1 MSLLIIGTVAF
12 DEVESPVGKSG
23 RILGGAA
30 TYIGLAASLFYGDI
44 RLASVV
50 GDDFPGKYLKLLQD
64 RKIDTEG
71 IKVVPGGKTFFWSG
85 RYHANMNLRT
95 TLVTE
100 LNVLAGFDPVLP
112 ASYRNSRYL
121 MLGNLTPC
129 IQKKVIQQMSPRPDL
144 ICMDTMNFWMD
155 TAWDDLLDV
164 IKMVDVLA
172 INEEE
177 ARQLSGEYSLSR
189 ASRKILA
196 MGPRF
201 LIVKKGEHGAI
212 LFSEDEVFIAPAMP
226 LDEVMDPTGAGDSF
240 AGGFMGYVAK
250 SGDTSF
256 ETLKR
261 ALVYGS
267 FVASFSVENFGTSR
281 LQEISIGDVK
291 TRLADY
297 VKLVC
302 FSI

>member
-12 DEVESPVGKSG
+12 DEIESPFGKSG

-30 TYIGLAASLFYGDI
+30 TYIGMAASLLSEDI
-44 RLASVV
+44 RLVSVV
-50 GDDFPGKYLKLLQD
+50 GDDFPREYLDLLEE
-64 RKIDTEG
+64 RNIDTAG
-71 IKVVPGGKTFFWSG
+71 IRIVPGGKTFFWAG
-85 RYHANMNLRT
+85 RYHANMNLRD
-95 TLVTE
+95 TLATE
-100 LNVLAGFDPVLP
+100 LNVLADFDPMLP
-112 ASYRNSRYL
+112 DHYRSSRFL

-129 IQKKVIQQMSPRPDL
+129 IQKKVIEQMNNRPEL

-155 TAWDDLLDV
+155 TAWDDLLEV

-196 MGPRF
+196 MGPKF
-201 LIVKKGEHGAI
+201 LIVKKGEHGAM
-212 LFSEDEVFIAPAMP
+212 LFSGDEVFIAPAMP
-226 LDEVMDPTGAGDSF
+226 LDEVVDPTGAGDSF
-240 AGGFMGYVAK
+240 AGGFMGYVAR
-250 SGDTSF
+250 SGDASF

-267 FVASFSVENFGTSR
+267 VVASFSVEKFGTGR
-281 LQEISIGDVK
+281 LQEISIEDVR
-291 TRLADY
+291 TRLSDF

-302 FSI
+302 FSM

>member
-177 ARQLSGEYSLSR
+177 TRQLSGEYSLSR
-189 ASRKILA
+189 AARKIRA
-196 MGPRF
+196 MGPKF
-201 LIVKKGEHGAI
+201 LIVKKGEHGAM

-240 AGGFMGYVAK
+240 AGGFMGHVAK

-267 FVASFSVENFGTSR
+267 VVASFSVEKFGTDR

-291 TRLADY
+291 TRLADFL
-297 VKLVC
+297 KLVS

>member
-1 MSLLIIGTVAF
+1 MSLLVIGTVAF
-12 DEVESPVGKSG
+12 DEIESPFGKSG

-30 TYIGLAASLFYGDI
+30 TYIGLAASLFYGDV

-50 GDDFPGKYLKLLQD
+50 GDDFLGKYLKLLQD
-64 RKIDTEG
+64 RKIDTKG

-85 RYHANMNLRT
+85 RYHANMNMRT

-100 LNVLAGFDPVLP
+100 LNALAGFDPVLP

-177 ARQLSGEYSLSR
+177 TRQLSGEYSLSR
-189 ASRKILA
+189 AARKIRA
-196 MGPRF
+196 MGPKF
-201 LIVKKGEHGAI
+201 LIVKKGEHGAM

-240 AGGFMGYVAK
+240 AGGFMGHVAK

-267 FVASFSVENFGTSR
+267 VVASFSVEKFGTDR

-291 TRLADY
+291 TRLADFL
-297 VKLVC
+297 KLVS

>member
-12 DEVESPVGKSG
+12 DEVESPFGKSG

-30 TYIGLAASLFYGDI
+30 TYIGLAASLFSGDI

-50 GDDFPGKYLKLLQD
+50 GEDFPEEYLRLFQN

-71 IKVVPGGKTFFWSG
+71 IKVVPGGKTFFWAG
-85 RYHANMNLRT
+85 KYHANMNLRT

-129 IQKKVIQQMSPRPDL
+129 IQKRVIEQMSPRPEL

-155 TAWDDLLDV
+155 TAWDDLLEV

-189 ASRKILA
+189 AARKIRA
-196 MGPRF
+196 MGPKF
-201 LIVKKGEHGAI
+201 LIVKKGEHGAM
-212 LFSEDEVFIAPAMP
+212 LFSGEEMFIAPAML
-226 LDEVMDPTGAGDSF
+226 LDEVIDPTGAGDSF
-240 AGGFMGYVAK
+240 AGGFMGYIAR

-267 FVASFSVENFGTSR
+267 VAASFSVEKFGTAR
-281 LQEISIGDVK
+281 LQEISIEDIN
-291 TRLADY
+291 TRMADF
-297 VKLVC
+297 VKLFC
-302 FSI
+302 FSM